1 MLSSTCRVCSR
12 IVRDGDLARNEE
24 HGASTQIDA
33 DGIGEDRRDAR
44 ALDGVDATR
53 RLPGQ
58 IDAGP
63 FHGREDTIP
72 TSCPWRGRCTSTTH
86 CATPG
91 RPTVKGVYTQLQNFF
106 STHEACGP
114 NAVAVEAVIFT
125 TLLVSWN

>member
-33 DGIGEDRRDAR
+33 DGVGEDRRDAR
-44 ALDGVDATR
+44 ALEGVDATR

-63 FHGREDTIP
+63 FHGREDTAEFHQYP
-72 TSCPWRGRCTSTTH
+72 RSLWADLSACCGCG
-86 CATPG
+86 ATFQRRVSPEDA
-91 RPTVKGVYTQLQNFF
+91 PYDM
-106 STHEACGP
+106 
-114 NAVAVEAVIFT
+114 IFT